1 MKIALAQLNYH
12 VGNFDANIEKIILSV
27 EKAKLQD
34 AEIVVFSELSVCGYP
49 PLDLLEHKDFIEKCE
64 TAVNKI
70 ASHSFGIGIL
80 IGSPIR
86 NDAERG
92 KMLLNSALFL
102 HKGKVVDTFHK
113 TLLPTYDIFDEYRYF
128 EQNNTFHLLHFNGKK
143 IAVTICED
151 LWDTVVVENS
161 FSKGKLYKQAPM
173 EQLAPL
179 QPDLIINIAASPFSY
194 DKDHLRNRVL
204 QENAIRWQLPIIYV
218 NHVGANTEIIFDGA
232 SKILNSNGQILHSLK
247 SFAEDFIVFDIEK
260 SNSERPTTYSINSKI
275 EKIHDALILGLRD
288 FFRKNGFKTAT
299 LGLSG
304 GIDSAV
310 VLALAAEAIGS
321 QNIRVLL
328 LPSEFSSQHSIIDAV
343 ALAEKLGVKYDIV
356 KIQEPFDAF
365 KKVLNPLFYDLPFG
379 LAEENMQ
386 ARIRGGLLMAISNK
400 FGNIL
405 LNTSNKSE
413 AAVGYGTL
421 YGDMNGALS
430 VLGDVYKTDVFSLA
444 KYINRNEEIIPINT
458 ITKAPSAELRPD
470 QKDSD
475 SLPEYDILDKILFA
489 YIEQKLTV
497 EEIVAL
503 NFDRQT
509 VERTIKMVNNNEFK
523 RFQSPPILRIS
534 SKAFG
539 LGRRMPLVAKYQ

>member
-1 MKIALAQLNYH
+1 
-12 VGNFDANIEKIILSV
+12 
-27 EKAKLQD
+27 
-34 AEIVVFSELSVCGYP
+34 
-49 PLDLLEHKDFIEKCE
+49 
-64 TAVNKI
+64 
-70 ASHSFGIGIL
+70 
-80 IGSPIR
+80 
-86 NDAERG
+86 
-92 KMLLNSALFL
+92 
-102 HKGKVVDTFHK
+102 
-113 TLLPTYDIFDEYRYF
+113 
-128 EQNNTFHLLHFNGKK
+128 
-143 IAVTICED
+143 
-151 LWDTVVVENS
+151 
-161 FSKGKLYKQAPM
+161 
-173 EQLAPL
+173 
-179 QPDLIINIAASPFSY
+179 
-194 DKDHLRNRVL
+194 
-204 QENAIRWQLPIIYV
+204 
-218 NHVGANTEIIFDGA
+218 
-232 SKILNSNGQILHSLK
+232 
-247 SFAEDFIVFDIEK
+247 
-260 SNSERPTTYSINSKI
+260 
-275 EKIHDALILGLRD
+275 LILGLRD

-310 VLALAAEAIGS
+310 VLALASEAIGS

-328 LPSEFSSQHSIIDAV
+328 LPSEFSSQHSIIDAI
-343 ALAEKLGVKYDIV
+343 ALAENLGVKYDIV

-386 ARIRGGLLMAISNK
+386 ARIRGSLLMAVSNK

-444 KYINRNEEIIPINT
+444 KYINRNEEIIPVNT

-497 EEIVAL
+497 EEIVAMD
-503 NFDRQT
+503 FDRQT

>member
-12 VGNFDANIEKIILSV
+12 IGNFDANIEKIISST
-27 EKAKLQD
+27 EEAKAKGADL
-34 AEIVVFSELSVCGYP
+34 IVFSELSVCGYP
-49 PLDLLEHKDFIEKCE
+49 PLDLLEQKDFIGKCE
-64 TAVNKI
+64 DAI
-70 ASHSFGIGIL
+70 SRISGHSHGIGII
-80 IGSPIR
+80 IGTPVR
-86 NDAERG
+86 NKSERG
-92 KMLLNSALFL
+92 KMLLNAALFL
-102 HKGKVVDTFHK
+102 HNGKVEDSFYK

-128 EQNNTFHLLHFNGKK
+128 EPNHEFHLLHFNGYS
-143 IAVTICED
+143 IAITICED

-161 FSKGKLYKQAPM
+161 FSKENIYKQATM
-173 EQLAPL
+173 EHLAPL
-179 QPDLIINIAASPFSY
+179 NPDLIINIAASPFSY

-204 QENAIRWQLPIIYV
+204 QENAQRWNVPIVYV
-218 NHVGANTEIIFDGA
+218 NQVGANTEIIFDGA
-232 SKILNSNGQILHSLK
+232 SKVLNKKGQILHSMK
-247 SFAEDFIVFDIEK
+247 SFAEDFIVFDFGQ
-260 SNSERPTTYSINSKI
+260 INDEQPIRISQKTKI
-275 EKIHDALILGLRD
+275 EKIHEALILGLRD
-288 FFRKNGFKTAT
+288 FFGKNGFKSAT

-328 LPSEFSSQHSIIDAV
+328 LPSEFSSEHSITDAV
-343 ALAEKLGVKYDIV
+343 ALAEKLGVTYDIV
-356 KIQEPFDAF
+356 KIQEPFEAF
-365 KKVLNPLFYDLPFG
+365 KTVLNPLFAGLPFG
-379 LAEENMQ
+379 LAEENLQ
-386 ARIRGGLLMAISNK
+386 ARIRGSLLMAVSNK

-421 YGDMNGALS
+421 YGDMNGGLS
-430 VLGDVYKTDVFSLA
+430 ILGDVYKTDVYALA
-444 KYINRNEEIIPINT
+444 HYINRDEEIIPTNT

-475 SLPEYDILDKILFA
+475 SLPEYDVLDNILFA

-497 EEIVAL
+497 DEIVAQK
-503 NFDRQT
+503 FDRYT

-523 RFQSPPILRIS
+523 RFQCPPILRIS

-539 LGRRMPLVAKYQ
+539 LGRRMPLVAKY